1 MAQVKKAIVLRVGE
15 KGKLKIRPASVFGLI
30 CLLALLAFTAL
41 PLVYL
46 ICTAFKPMDEL
57 FVYPPQFFVK
67 NPTMKNFTD
76 LLTSVSSAA
85 IPFARYILNSVFV
98 SVVVVV
104 GTILVSSMGA
114 FSLVKYKPPGSNLI
128 FSVVVAV
135 LTFSSFVT
143 TIPSY
148 KIINELGL
156 MNSYLALILPKIA
169 VAYNFFLM
177 KQFIEQ
183 FPDEVLEAARIDGSG
198 EGRIFWTIVMP
209 NVKPAWA
216 TLAVLTFVSTWNDY
230 FSPMIYINSQAMRT
244 LPLVLQSIAGGVG
257 TVARSGAMAA
267 ATFLTIMPTII
278 VYVFMQKQVMATMAY
293 SGVKG

>member
-1 MAQVKKAIVLRVGE
+1 MALVKKAIVVRIGE
-15 KGKLKIRPASVFGLI
+15 KKRLRIRFSSIFGFI
-30 CLLALLAFTAL
+30 CLLALLAFTSL

-46 ICTAFKPMDEL
+46 VCTAFKPMDEL

-67 NPTMKNFTD
+67 NPTLKNFSD
-76 LLTSVSSAA
+76 LLTSVSSATV
-85 IPFARYILNSVFV
+85 PFSRYIINSVFI
-98 SVVVVV
+98 SAVVMI
-104 GTILVSSMGA
+104 GTIVISSMGA
-114 FSLVKYKPPGSNLI
+114 FSLAKYKPKGANLI

-135 LTFSSFVT
+135 LTFSPFVT

-148 KIINELGL
+148 KIINGLGL
-156 MNSYLALILPKIA
+156 MNTFWALILPKIA

-183 FPDEVLEAARIDGSG
+183 FPDSIIEAARIDGSG
-198 EGRIFWTIVMP
+198 EMRIFWTMVMP
-209 NVKPAWA
+209 NVRPAWA

-267 ATFLTIMPTII
+267 ATFLTIAPTII
-278 VYVFMQKQVMATMAY
+278 VYVIMQKQVMATMAY
-293 SGVKG
+293 SGIKE

>member
-1 MAQVKKAIVLRVGE
+1 MAIVKKAIVLRVGE
-15 KGKLKIRPASVFGLI
+15 KKKLRLRPSAVLGFL
-30 CLLALLAFTAL
+30 CLLALLAFTSL
-41 PLVYL
+41 PLIYL

-67 NPTMKNFTD
+67 NPTLKNFSD
-76 LLTSVSSAA
+76 LLTSVSSATV
-85 IPFARYILNSVFV
+85 PFSRYILNSVFV
-98 SVVVVV
+98 SLSVVA
-104 GTILVSSMGA
+104 GTILVSGMGA
-114 FSLVKYKPPGSNLI
+114 FSLAKYKPPGSNLI

-148 KIINELGL
+148 KIINGLGL

-177 KQFIEQ
+177 KQFMEQ

-198 EGRIFWTIVMP
+198 ESRIFWTMIMP
-209 NVKPAWA
+209 NVRPAWA
-216 TLAVLTFVSTWNDY
+216 TLVVLTFVSTWNDY

-244 LPLVLQSIAGGVG
+244 MPLVLQSIAGGVG

-267 ATFLTIMPTII
+267 ATFLTIAPTII

>member
-1 MAQVKKAIVLRVGE
+1 MAIVKKALVLRVGE
-15 KGKLKIRPASVFGLI
+15 KKKLRIRPGSILGMI
-30 CLLALLAFTAL
+30 CLLALLVFTSL

-67 NPTMKNFTD
+67 NPTLKNFSD
-76 LLTSVSSAA
+76 LLTSVSSATV
-85 IPFARYILNSVFV
+85 PFSRYILNSVFV
-98 SVVVVV
+98 SVTVVV
-104 GTILVSSMGA
+104 GTVLVSSMGA
-114 FSLVKYKPPGSNLI
+114 FSLAKYKPPGSNLI

-148 KIINELGL
+148 KIVNGLGL
-156 MNSYLALILPKIA
+156 MNTYWALILPKIA

-183 FPDEVLEAARIDGSG
+183 FPDEVIEAARIDGSG
-198 EGRIFWTIVMP
+198 ESRIFWTIIMP
-209 NVKPAWA
+209 NVRPAWA
-216 TLAVLTFVSTWNDY
+216 TLVVLTFVTTWNDY

-244 LPLVLQSIAGGVG
+244 MPLVLQSIAGGVG

-267 ATFLTIMPTII
+267 ATFLTIAPTII
-278 VYVFMQKQVMATMAY
+278 VYMFMQKQVMATMAY

>member
-1 MAQVKKAIVLRVGE
+1 MAQVKKAIVVRL
-15 KGKLKIRPASVFGLI
+15 GKDKKMKIRPSSVVGFL
-30 CLLALLAFTAL
+30 CLLALLAFTSL

-46 ICTAFKPMDEL
+46 VCTAFKPMDEL

-67 NPTMKNFTD
+67 NPTMKNFSD
-76 LLTSVSSAA
+76 LLTSVNSAA
-85 IPFARYILNSVFV
+85 IPYSRYILNSVFV
-98 SVVVVV
+98 SVAVVV

-114 FSLVKYKPPGSNLI
+114 FSLAKYKPPGSEII

-148 KIINELGL
+148 KIINSLG
-156 MNSYLALILPKIA
+156 MMDTYFALILPKIA

-177 KQFIEQ
+177 KQFMEQ
-183 FPDEVLEAARIDGSG
+183 FPDEVIEAARIDGSG
-198 EGRIFWTIVMP
+198 ETRLFWTMIMP

-230 FSPMIYINSQAMRT
+230 FSPMIYISRQAMRT
-244 LPLVLQSIAGGVG
+244 MPLVLQSIAGGVG
-257 TVARSGAMAA
+257 TVARSGAIAA
-267 ATFLTIMPTII
+267 ATFLTIAPTIV
-278 VYVFMQKQVMATMAY
+278 VYVIMQKQVMATMAY

>member
-1 MAQVKKAIVLRVGE
+1 MALVKKAIVVRIGE
-15 KGKLKIRPASVFGLI
+15 KKRLKIRFSSIFGFI
-30 CLLALLAFTAL
+30 CLLALLAFTSL

-46 ICTAFKPMDEL
+46 VCTAFKPMDEL

-67 NPTMKNFTD
+67 NPTLKNFSD
-76 LLTSVSSAA
+76 LLTSVSSATV
-85 IPFARYILNSVFV
+85 PFSRYIINSVFI
-98 SVVVVV
+98 SAVVMI
-104 GTILVSSMGA
+104 GTIVISSMGA
-114 FSLVKYKPPGSNLI
+114 FSLAKYKPKGANLI

-135 LTFSSFVT
+135 LTFSPFVT

-148 KIINELGL
+148 KIINGLGL
-156 MNSYLALILPKIA
+156 MNTFWALILPKIA

-183 FPDEVLEAARIDGSG
+183 FPDSIIEAARIDGSG
-198 EGRIFWTIVMP
+198 EMRIFWTMVMP
-209 NVKPAWA
+209 NVRPAWA

-267 ATFLTIMPTII
+267 ATFLTIAPTII
-278 VYVFMQKQVMATMAY
+278 VYVIMQKQVMATMAY
-293 SGVKG
+293 SGIKE